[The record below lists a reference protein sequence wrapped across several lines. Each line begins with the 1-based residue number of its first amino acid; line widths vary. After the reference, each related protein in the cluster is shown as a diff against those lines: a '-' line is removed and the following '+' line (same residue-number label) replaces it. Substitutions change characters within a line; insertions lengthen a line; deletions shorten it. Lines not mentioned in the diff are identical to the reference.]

1 MEEVMKELGNRI
13 KCMEVE
19 NIVGLMGENMK
30 ENILMIKNKVMEHIV
45 GMMEKSMLD
54 IG

>member
-1 MEEVMKELGNRI
+1 MKELGNRI

-19 NIVGLMGENMK
+19 NIVGLMEENMR

-45 GMMEKSMLD
+45 GMMEKSILD

>member
-1 MEEVMKELGNRI
+1 MKELGNRI

-19 NIVGLMGENMK
+19 NIVGLMEENMR